1 MTNKIEYIAV
11 GASTGDILFR
21 GKDDTSLIRQINQ
34 RFPLPIR
41 GLPRGP
47 LLPES
52 IWLYAIDPE
61 TGQRI

>member
-1 MTNKIEYIAV
+1 MKNKIEYIAV
-11 GASTGDILFR
+11 GGSTGDILFR
-21 GKDDTSLIRQINQ
+21 GKDDTSLIRQIDQ
-34 RFPLPIR
+34 RFPIPIR

-47 LLPES
+47 LLSEP